1 MTSKTFSVKGM
12 HCASCVRVIEKSV
25 GKLDGVESCNVNLAT
40 EKATVIYNSKKVDEK
55 KIFDAVKNVGYEL
68 VAKEIDHQKE
78 LHDLKIKTIVS
89 LLFGGIIF
97 VGTFTKMP
105 VIIQLTLA
113 TPIQF
118 WAGFEFYKSSINS
131 LSHRQTNMDT
141 LVALGTTAAYLFSL
155 VVTIFKLNNMPYFDT
170 STLIIALILLGRYLE
185 SRAKLQTSDAIKKL
199 INLEAKTARVIKN
212 NIEVDIPLNEVKV
225 GDLIIVRPGEK
236 IPVDGIITE
245 GNSSIDEGMVTGESM
260 PTEKFVGDTV
270 IGASMNIEGS
280 FIYKATK
287 VGSHTMLAQI
297 IKLVEKAQ
305 GSKAPIQRFADTV
318 SSYFVPAVIILA
330 IITFIFWYGTS
341 PTLALINSIA
351 VLIIACPCAM
361 GLATPTAIMVGT
373 GKAAENGILI
383 KDAKSLETAY
393 KINAIIFDKTGTLTN
408 GTPVVT
414 RITGSKFLLRLAASL
429 EKNSEHPLAKAV
441 VKEAE
446 HKNIVLNKVEKF
458 KSIPGMGVEGI
469 IQNKKYF
476 FGKGKSGMEL
486 SDGKNI
492 LGNITVSDTI
502 KDSAKKAV
510 RSLQHMGIEVIMA
523 TGDNQTT
530 AKKVAKEIGIKKIYA
545 DILPANKQ
553 EIINS
558 TKGIVAFVGD
568 GINDSPALAAA
579 DVGIAMATGSDI
591 AIEAADITLV
601 NKNLNSV
608 AKTITLSKKT
618 MRTIKQNLFWA
629 FGYNVIL
636 IPIAMAGKIN
646 PILASGAMALSSI
659 SVVSNSLLLKRYKI

>member
-199 INLEAKTARVIKN
+199 INLDAKTARVIKN

-297 IKLVEKAQ
+297 IKLVEK
-305 GSKAPIQRFADTV
+305 
-318 SSYFVPAVIILA
+318 
-330 IITFIFWYGTS
+330 
-341 PTLALINSIA
+341 
-351 VLIIACPCAM
+351 
-361 GLATPTAIMVGT
+361 
-373 GKAAENGILI
+373 
-383 KDAKSLETAY
+383 
-393 KINAIIFDKTGTLTN
+393 
-408 GTPVVT
+408 
-414 RITGSKFLLRLAASL
+414 
-429 EKNSEHPLAKAV
+429 
-441 VKEAE
+441 
-446 HKNIVLNKVEKF
+446 
-458 KSIPGMGVEGI
+458 
-469 IQNKKYF
+469 
-476 FGKGKSGMEL
+476 
-486 SDGKNI
+486 
-492 LGNITVSDTI
+492 
-502 KDSAKKAV
+502 
-510 RSLQHMGIEVIMA
+510 
-523 TGDNQTT
+523 
-530 AKKVAKEIGIKKIYA
+530 
-545 DILPANKQ
+545 
-553 EIINS
+553 
-558 TKGIVAFVGD
+558 
-568 GINDSPALAAA
+568 
-579 DVGIAMATGSDI
+579 
-591 AIEAADITLV
+591 
-601 NKNLNSV
+601 
-608 AKTITLSKKT
+608 
-618 MRTIKQNLFWA
+618 
-629 FGYNVIL
+629 
-636 IPIAMAGKIN
+636 
-646 PILASGAMALSSI
+646 
-659 SVVSNSLLLKRYKI
+659 